1 MNGQKR
7 TEEIVVTNTRTIYSE
22 AETVA
27 ASEKNLFAW
36 GQTQQDNLLQTQN
49 LSLNKLI

>member
-22 AETVA
+22 AETAEDTV
-27 ASEKNLFAW
+27 
-36 GQTQQDNLLQTQN
+36 
-49 LSLNKLI
+49 